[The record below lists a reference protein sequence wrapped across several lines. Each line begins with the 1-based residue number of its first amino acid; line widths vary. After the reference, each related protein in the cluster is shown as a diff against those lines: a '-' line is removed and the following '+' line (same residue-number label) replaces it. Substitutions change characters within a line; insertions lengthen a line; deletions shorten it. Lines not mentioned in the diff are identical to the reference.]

1 MKNESVHMWKCIS
14 NDRVLTNVQN
24 PETQNP
30 FSVSQSGIRENKEDR
45 GSRCQQKLEM
55 KMQFYLI
62 QKENFNVL
70 Q

>member
-1 MKNESVHMWKCIS
+1 MHFKWKS
-14 NDRVLTNVQN
+14 EQVLTNVQN

-30 FSVSQSGIRENKEDR
+30 FNVSQSGIRENKEDR
-45 GSRCQQKLEM
+45 GSCCQQKLEM

-62 QKENFNVL
+62 QKENFNVF